1 LSPAA
6 VVRIGERAV
15 GDGEPTYVIA
25 EIGINHNGSVDIAK
39 RLIDGAVDAGCDAVK
54 FQKRTPELCVPRE
67 QWGIERDT
75 PWGRLTYI
83 DYRRRME
90 FGYAE
95 FAELD
100 RYAKHK
106 GIAWFASCWDTEA
119 VKFIERF
126 EPPCHKVASACVTDL
141 PLLRALAA
149 TRRPV
154 LLSTGM
160 STFDEIERAV
170 AALDRRNLLIAHS
183 TSTYPC
189 PPVELNLRM
198 VQTLKH
204 RWPDRPIG
212 YSGHEPGLVPSWV
225 AVGLGATFIERHI
238 TLDRTMWG
246 SDQAASVEV
255 DGFRRLVAHI
265 RDIELALGDGVKRV
279 QPGEIPV
286 RNKLRLVRSER
297 EDSRPYRASHERV

>member
-1 LSPAA
+1 MSPA

-15 GDGEPTYVIA
+15 GDGERTFVIA
-25 EIGINHNGSVDIAK
+25 EIGINHNGSVEMAK
-39 RLIDGAVDAGCDAVK
+39 RLIDGAVQAGCDAVK

-67 QWGIERDT
+67 QWSIERDT
-75 PWGRLTYI
+75 PWGRLSYI
-83 DYRRRME
+83 EYRRRME

-100 RYAKHK
+100 RYARLRR
-106 GIAWFASCWDTEA
+106 IPWFASAWDTESVA
-119 VKFIERF
+119 FIERF

-149 TRRPV
+149 TGRPII
-154 LLSTGM
+154 LSTGM
-160 STFDEIERAV
+160 STLAEVERAV
-170 AALDRRNLLIAHS
+170 SVFDRRKLLIAHS

-198 VQTLKH
+198 IQTLKR
-204 RWPDRPIG
+204 RWPDCPIG
-212 YSGHEPGLVPSWV
+212 YSGHEPGLVPSWA
-225 AVGLGATFIERHI
+225 AVGLGATFLERHI
-238 TLDRTMWG
+238 TLDRTLWG

-255 DGFRRLVAHI
+255 SGFRRLVEHV
-265 RDIELALGDGVKRV
+265 RDLELALGDGVKRV

-286 RNKLRLVRSER
+286 RNKLRLVRTER
-297 EDSRPYRASHERV
+297 DESRPVWVSEERA